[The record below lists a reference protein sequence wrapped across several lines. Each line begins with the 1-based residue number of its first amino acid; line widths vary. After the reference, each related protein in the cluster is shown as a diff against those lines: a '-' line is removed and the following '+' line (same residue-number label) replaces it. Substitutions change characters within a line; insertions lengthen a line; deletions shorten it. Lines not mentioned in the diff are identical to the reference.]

1 MELYLEGLIM
11 KFKKIKPILSVV
23 LLLLLFVSCTNGNGN
38 DTTTDDVSTGK
49 KLGLV
54 LDGVAEYSIVRSENA
69 SDIEKEASI
78 ELKRAIQDYTGVEIK
93 ISDDFLLPNA
103 SIPEKEILVGRTNR
117 EESGSVFTS
126 LLSNDYAIKIV
137 GEKLVILGGDEN
149 STVEAVNQFI
159 SKFLSGEKKNTL
171 EISEKDGFTYH
182 DEYPADTFTLNG
194 IDISNFRIVYKS
206 NANNSEK
213 TAAKYLADRISEL
226 CGRKLEIVNDRTAA
240 TQNEIL
246 IGNTTHGQLPVTLS
260 TSTENNAA
268 IAFSDGKLFLA
279 GNNVFSTRYAID
291 QFISKYIKSDLI
303 SDKKIELTVADE
315 ILSDIKP
322 TYSAMSFNI
331 LFSINQTPERKPLV
345 IDTILNEMPDTVG
358 VQECSVAWMNI
369 LETALGEYYDWVGE
383 LNNQSQKWYNAIFY
397 RKDKFK
403 LIETKTMWL
412 TATPSVESKIPDSTQ
427 FRTVT
432 YAILEDLKTGARF
445 AHYNT
450 HVDYN
455 DDARP
460 VQLKILINQINKC
473 NLPMILTGDLNFGEG
488 SIHYNTLNSTKMKDS
503 KYATDN
509 TMHSNTLNGFGT
521 GNAIIDFC
529 FVTLDTINVSK
540 YRVIN
545 ELINNQYSSD
555 HFPVYIEFS
564 LSSNQ

>member
-1 MELYLEGLIM
+1 M

>member
-1 MELYLEGLIM
+1 M
-11 KFKKIKPILSVV
+11 
-23 LLLLLFVSCTNGNGN
+23 
-38 DTTTDDVSTGK
+38 
-49 KLGLV
+49 
-54 LDGVAEYSIVRSENA
+54 
-69 SDIEKEASI
+69 
-78 ELKRAIQDYTGVEIK
+78 
-93 ISDDFLLPNA
+93 LPNA

-509 TMHSNTLNGFGT
+509 TMHSNT
-521 GNAIIDFC
+521 
-529 FVTLDTINVSK
+529 
-540 YRVIN
+540 
-545 ELINNQYSSD
+545 
-555 HFPVYIEFS
+555 
-564 LSSNQ
+564 